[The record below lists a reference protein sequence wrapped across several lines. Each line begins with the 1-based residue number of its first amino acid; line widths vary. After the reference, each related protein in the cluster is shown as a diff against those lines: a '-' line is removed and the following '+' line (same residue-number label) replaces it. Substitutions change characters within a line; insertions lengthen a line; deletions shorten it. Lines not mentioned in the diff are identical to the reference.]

1 MKVVDY
7 KLIKEVIVMKKLLV
21 FSLFSAT
28 CFLAFGQSLEGII
41 TGVKEVTQ
49 SCGVDSG
56 KTLQIGTA
64 DESGTLN
71 ISFTG
76 GGYFTNSGKLIVS
89 ENGTLSISNT
99 EKPYSPVGKLGNADI
114 YGTIEISGGSFWSG
128 TLINVYG
135 NASLSGSFSMG
146 YGSIMN
152 VNTSTADFT
161 GVEFRVDQGKS
172 TTSQL
177 NLNAEN
183 AISTM
188 GNIKLI
194 YWNNAG
200 SNLKITVGDYI
211 NTIPKLRFNKYS
223 YLNIDMLGDKQL
235 SLKQI
240 CFDGDGKDT
249 DYDPTQAIATI
260 EFNNFDNDKV
270 LIEDITGVS
279 IENNQLKVYKDYSG
293 SVYSYIEIIARDGEG
308 NLIEGNWTLVEGE
321 GGYWLNNSAIPEP
334 AACAALLGLLS
345 LAFAARRRRK

>member
-1 MKVVDY
+1 MR
-7 KLIKEVIVMKKLLV
+7 KLSA
-21 FSLFSAT
+21 FSLLFIS
-28 CFLAFGQSLEGII
+28 SLFACAESFEGII
-41 TGVKEVTQ
+41 TGVKEVTE

-76 GGYFTNSGKLIVS
+76 VGYFTNSGKLIVS

-146 YGSIMN
+146 YGAVMN
-152 VNTSTADFT
+152 VNTSSADFT

-172 TTSQL
+172 TTNQL

-188 GNIKLI
+188 GDIKLI
-194 YWNNAG
+194 YWSDAG

-211 NTIPKLRFNKYS
+211 NTIPKLRFNKDS

-235 SLKQI
+235 SIKQI
-240 CFDGDGKDT
+240 CFDGDGKDA
-249 DYDPTQAIATI
+249 DCDPTHAIATI
-260 EFNNFDNDKV
+260 ELNNFDNDKI
-270 LIEDITGVS
+270 LIEDLTGVS
-279 IENNQLKVYKDYSG
+279 LENNLLKVYKDGSN
-293 SVYSYIEIIARDGEG
+293 SVYSYIEIVAHDAEG
-308 NLIEGNWTLVEGE
+308 NLIDGEWNLVQGE

-334 AACAALLGLLS
+334 AAYAALLGFLS
-345 LAFAARRRRK
+345 LALAAARRRK